1 MGKHFYTF
9 YMNNHKQEYYSIEW
23 FFFWSFK
30 LVIKVASQCIHI
42 AKPNLYA
49 NVDYFY
55 SAILP
60 TSCEKG

>member
-1 MGKHFYTF
+1 MG
-9 YMNNHKQEYYSIEW
+9 